1 MALKRKHGKGV
12 LNKLINL
19 LPIEAHI
26 PGGYRYC
33 GPGTKLEK
41 RLARGDP
48 PINGLDSACKDHDIA
63 YSKTSDTKERNR
75 ADLELADKA
84 WQRVTAGDS
93 SLGERAAAYA
103 VTNAMKLKAK
113 MGMGARRRPHRGGC
127 VKKKKK
133 VGNAIRRKRKTT
145 KGAGVKRK
153 KTATKRR
160 NRVVTRII
168 PVPKT
173 GGNLEST
180 LSRLGLTTSSIP
192 PAVKKITTVLRRK
205 KKKKTGTRIGKGLYL
220 RPYRSGYGLYLKPW
234 APDLN

>member
-41 RLARGDP
+41 RLARGDA
-48 PINGLDSACKDHDIA
+48 PINGLDAACKEHDMF
-63 YSKTSDTKERNR
+63 YSKNTDTAERNK

-113 MGMGARRRPHRGGC
+113 MGMGSPKNKT
-127 VKKKKK
+127 KKKNTPIVGSCISKDAKTPPKRKK
-133 VGNAIRRKRKTT
+133 VTT
-145 KGAGVKRK
+145 RVIPLPKEGDAGVK
-153 KTATKRR
+153 
-160 NRVVTRII
+160 VVL
-168 PVPKT
+168 KQ
-173 GGNLEST
+173 
-180 LSRLGLTTSSIP
+180 LGVKPDSIDPTS
-192 PAVKKITTVLRRK
+192 KKIKSTIAK
-205 KKKKTGTRIGKGLYL
+205 KSKEVRVGKGLYL
-220 RPYRSGYGLYLKPW
+220 APYRSGYGLYLRPW